1 MSMEKS
7 TLAKIGITAAV
18 ALVAVAFF
26 VRSGLSDS
34 SNYRMVDELMA
45 GDLSKWGDKQLQVH
59 GWVLAGSIKEKVVGQ
74 ETYRTFVLHKG
85 GKKIRVFNKG
95 PVPDTFKDQSEVVAK
110 GMLLPATDRKDI
122 AASLGVPLE
131 ADLAYVVE
139 ATELMAKCPSKYE
152 GANINKNLKDSK
164 FE

>member
-1 MSMEKS
+1 MAIQKS
-7 TLAKIGITAAV
+7 TLAKAGLTAAV

-34 SNYRMVDELMA
+34 SNYKMVDQLLA

-59 GWVLAGSIKEKVVGQ
+59 GWVLAGSIKEKVVNQ
-74 ETYRTFVLHKG
+74 ETYRTFLLHKG

-110 GMLLPATDRKDI
+110 GMLMPAAQRKDL
-122 AASLGVPLE
+122 AAQLDVPLE
-131 ADLAYVVE
+131 SDVDYVVE

-152 GANINKNLKDSK
+152 GANINKDLKDSK

>member
-1 MSMEKS
+1 MAMQKS
-7 TLAKIGITAAV
+7 TLAKVGLTAAV

-34 SNYRMVDELMA
+34 SNYKMVDQLMA

-59 GWVLAGSIKEKVVGQ
+59 GWVQAGTIKEKIVNQ
-74 ETYRTFVLHKG
+74 ETYRTFVLQNK
-85 GKKIRVFNKG
+85 GKKIRVFSKG

-110 GMLLPATDRKDI
+110 GMLLPAAERKEL
-122 AASLGVPLE
+122 ATSLGAPLE
-131 ADLAYVVE
+131 SDLSHVLE
-139 ATELMAKCPSKYE
+139 AHELMAKCPSKYE
-152 GANINKNLKDSK
+152 GANINKDLKDSK

>member
-1 MSMEKS
+1 MAMQKS
-7 TLAKIGITAAV
+7 TLTKVGLTAAV
-18 ALVAVAFF
+18 ALIAVAFF

-34 SNYRMVDELMA
+34 SNYKMVDQLLA

-59 GWVLAGSIKEKVVGQ
+59 GLVLAGSIKEKVVNQ
-74 ETYRTFVLHKG
+74 ETYRTFLLHKG

-110 GMLLPATDRKDI
+110 GMLIPAATRKDL
-122 AASLGVPLE
+122 ATQLDVPLE
-131 ADLAYVVE
+131 QDAEFVVE
-139 ATELMAKCPSKYE
+139 ATDLMAKCPSKYE
-152 GANINKNLKDSK
+152 GANINKDLKDSK